1 MPETRARISTTEGD
15 IVIRFFP
22 EVAPNHVANFQD
34 LAKRGWYN
42 GKTFHRIIP
51 NFMIQGG
58 SSNGDGTGNHPD
70 GKKLNAEFNQKPH
83 VPGAV
88 SAARTSDP
96 NSATTQFFICHGKH
110 SKFLDGQYT
119 VFGEVVSGMEVVDKI
134 ANAPKGANDRPNKT
148 ISMKSVTLEQAQ

>member
-1 MPETRARISTTEGD
+1 VPETRARITTDLGD

-22 EVAPNHVANFQD
+22 EVAPNHVANFTD

-42 GKTFHRIIP
+42 GKIFHRIIP

-58 SSNGDGTGNHPD
+58 SPTGEGTGSHPD
-70 GKKLNAEFNQKPH
+70 GKKIKAEFNKKPH

-96 NSATTQFFICHGKH
+96 DSATTQFFICHGKH
-110 SKFLDGQYT
+110 STFLDGQYT
-119 VFGEVVSGMEVVDKI
+119 VFGEVVSGMDVVDKI
-134 ANAPKGANDRPNKT
+134 VNAPKGASDRPNKPVA
-148 ISMKSVTLEQAQ
+148 MKTVTLEQA

>member
-1 MPETRARISTTEGD
+1 MPETRARLSTDLGD

-34 LAKRGWYN
+34 LAKRGWYD
-42 GKTFHRIIP
+42 GKIFHRIIP

-58 SSNGDGTGNHPD
+58 SATGDGTGSHPD
-70 GKKLNAEFNQKPH
+70 GKRLKAEFNDKLH

-96 NSATTQFFICHGKH
+96 DSATTQFFICHGKH
-110 SKFLDGQYT
+110 SAFLDRQYT
-119 VFGEVVSGMEVVDKI
+119 VFGEVVSGMDVVDKI
-134 ANAPKGANDRPNKT
+134 VNAPKGANDRPNAPVA
-148 ISMKSVTLEQAQ
+148 MKKVTLEEA